1 MANKTNFFVV
11 SLIAMMAVA
20 PAVADTPATQEW
32 TKNRYDSAMRTINQ
46 RLATDVRDKIYQ
58 YDANK
63 QSDTY
68 GQVLDPLNTEAETAF
83 SGINEVLEK
92 VDGNDG
98 TSNSAVTLETTA
110 QNAFGAI
117 NELKGEIDNINVPT
131 KISDLTDD
139 SDFLTSTDLAGYAT
153 TADLADYA
161 TTSAMNTA
169 LAGKQATISDLETI
183 RSGAAAGATALQQAD
198 LAGYAT
204 TAAMNTAL
212 EDYTTTADLNTALA
226 GKQATI
232 SDLETIRS
240 GAAAGAT
247 AVQPAALND
256 YATTTAMNT
265 ALADKADDSD
275 LTALETLVGTGT
287 MTVGGSQPAT
297 VIAAINALDTK
308 TNGIATEGNLQTLE
322 SSVTALSNTMGS
334 ATLDTTAQTV
344 TGAINELNTAVDG
357 KQDAISDIATIRS
370 GAAAGATA
378 VQPAALADYAQTADL
393 AEVAT
398 SGDYDDLTNKPT
410 LATVATSGSYAD
422 LTNKP
427 TIPTVDN
434 ALNAQSSNA
443 IANSAVAS
451 KLVASSPEQGQ
462 YVLGYV
468 NGTPTY
474 IAIVDA
480 E

>member
-20 PAVADTPATQEW
+20 PAVADTAATQEW
-32 TKNRYDSAMRTINQ
+32 TKGRYDSTLQTINQ
-46 RLATDVRDKIYQ
+46 RLATDVRDKIYN
-58 YDANK
+58 YDTNK
-63 QSDTY
+63 NSPTY
-68 GQVLDPLNTEAETAF
+68 RQVLDPLHTEAETAF

-139 SDFLTSTDLAGYAT
+139 SDFLTSTDLA
-153 TADLADYA
+153 DYA

-204 TAAMNTAL
+204 T
-212 EDYTTTADLNTALA
+212 
-226 GKQATI
+226 
-232 SDLETIRS
+232 S
-240 GAAAGAT
+240 
-247 AVQPAALND
+247 
-256 YATTTAMNT
+256 AMNT

-275 LTALETLVGTGT
+275 LTALETLVGMGT

-334 ATLDTTAQTV
+334 ASLDTTAQTV

-378 VQPAALADYAQTADL
+378 VQPSALNDYAQTADL

-398 SGDYDDLTNKPT
+398 SGDYDDLINKPT
-410 LATVATSGSYAD
+410 M
-422 LTNKP
+422 
-427 TIPTVDN
+427 PTVDN

-443 IANSAVAS
+443 IANSAVAG
-451 KLVASSPEQGQ
+451 KLVASNPSDSGQ

-474 IAIVDA
+474 IAIVGA